1 MLRVILPIVI
11 DNDEKRLADLVGLK
25 PDKFECEP
33 AVFYSIDNVRP
44 YLNYKNLCMISSG
57 GDDFIIGLSMEEVD
71 DMIMSDMSFTF
82 SAN

>member
-1 MLRVILPIVI
+1 MRVILPIVV
-11 DNDEKRLADLVGLK
+11 DTDEKRIADMVGST

-44 YLNYKNLCMISSG
+44 YMNFKNLCMVSSG
-57 GDDFIIGLSMEEVD
+57 GDDFIVGLSMEEVD
-71 DMIMSDMSFTF
+71 EIIMDDLMFTF

>member
-1 MLRVILPIVI
+1 MFRVILPIVI
-11 DNDEKRLADLVGLK
+11 DNEDKKLADLVGIT

-44 YLNYKNLCMISSG
+44 YINYKNLCMISSG
-57 GDDFIIGLSMEEVD
+57 GDDFIVGLSMEEVD
-71 DMIMSDMSFTF
+71 DLIMSDVSFAF

>member
-1 MLRVILPIVI
+1 MRVILPIVV
-11 DNDEKRLADLVGLK
+11 DTDEKRIAEMVGST

-44 YLNYKNLCMISSG
+44 YMNFKNLCMVSSG
-57 GDDFIIGLSMEEVD
+57 GDDFIVGLSMEEVD
-71 DMIMSDMSFTF
+71 EIIMDDFTFTF

>member
-1 MLRVILPIVI
+1 MRVILPIVV
-11 DNDEKRLADLVGLK
+11 DTDEKRIAEMVGST

-44 YLNYKNLCMISSG
+44 YMNFKNLCMVSSG
-57 GDDFIIGLSMEEVD
+57 GDDFIVGLSMEEVD
-71 DMIMSDMSFTF
+71 EIIMDDLMFTF

>member
-1 MLRVILPIVI
+1 MRVILPIVV
-11 DNDEKRLADLVGLK
+11 DTDEKRIADLVGST

-57 GDDFIIGLSMEEVD
+57 GDDFIVGLSMEQVD
-71 DMIMSDMSFTF
+71 DIIMSDVSYMF